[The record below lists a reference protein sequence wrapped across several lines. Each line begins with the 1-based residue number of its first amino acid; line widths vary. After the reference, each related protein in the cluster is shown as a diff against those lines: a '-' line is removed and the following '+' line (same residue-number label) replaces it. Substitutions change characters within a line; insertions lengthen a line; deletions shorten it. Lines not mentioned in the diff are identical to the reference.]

1 MIIGYDLDGTLCDF
15 NESVY
20 WHVLQAIPLERRMA
34 AHNNYFRSRKPLL
47 NPELFCSKEDE
58 YHVIT
63 ARYDDFKSVTEE
75 WCQKFLPNVKSV
87 NTSGIWT
94 PWGDKGIKMVEK
106 PNHKQIKADII
117 RKLGVEVYF
126 EDSPNYVEYLRKE
139 LPDVKIIHYGGLT
152 QTNRYYI
159 DSKKDEKTK

>member
-1 MIIGYDLDGTLCDF
+1 
-15 NESVY
+15 
-20 WHVLQAIPLERRMA
+20 
-34 AHNNYFRSRKPLL
+34 
-47 NPELFCSKEDE
+47 
-58 YHVIT
+58 
-63 ARYDDFKSVTEE
+63 VTEE

-94 PWGDKGIKMVEK
+94 QWGDKGSKMEEK